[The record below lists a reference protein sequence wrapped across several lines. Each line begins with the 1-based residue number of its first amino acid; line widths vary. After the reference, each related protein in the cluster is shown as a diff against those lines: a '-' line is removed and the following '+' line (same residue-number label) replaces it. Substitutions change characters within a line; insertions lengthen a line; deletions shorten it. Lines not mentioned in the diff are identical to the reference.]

1 MGKRIAILQSNYIPW
16 KGYFDMI
23 SKVDE
28 FVIYDSVQYT
38 KNDWRNRNLI
48 KVPGGTQWITIPV
61 YHKLDQKIK
70 DTVVA
75 DENWNFKHWNTL
87 VQFYGKAKYFNYYRP
102 FFGDLYRSIDTLY
115 LSEINRIFIEAICK
129 LLDIDT
135 KIIDSSL
142 FELYGDKTKRIV
154 DICKK
159 LGADTYIS
167 GAAAKDYMEMNSMEG
182 INVEWMEYDYPEYN
196 QLWPPFKSGVTAL
209 DMIFNEGKFIR
220 NVA

>member
-23 SKVDE
+23 SQVDE

-48 KVPGGTQWITIPV
+48 KTPNGTQWLSIPV

-70 DTVVA
+70 NTIVA
-75 DENWNFKHWNTL
+75 DKDWNIKHWHTL
-87 VQFYGKAKYFNYYRP
+87 VQFYGKTKYFNYYKP
-102 FFGDLYRSIDTLY
+102 LFESLYRNIDSEY
-115 LSEINRIFIEAICK
+115 LSVINRTFIEAICDI
-129 LLDIDT
+129 LDIET
-135 KIIDSSL
+135 KITDSSGFNL
-142 FELYGDKTKRIV
+142 SGDKTQRIV
-154 DICKK
+154 DICKELK
-159 LGADTYIS
+159 ADTYLS
-167 GAAAKDYMEMNSMEG
+167 GAAAKDYMDLKLMEG
-182 INVEWMEYDYPEYN
+182 INVEWMRYDYPEYD
-196 QLWPPFKSGVTAL
+196 QLWPPFKNGVTVL